1 MATIEPT
8 KRGPDGKPARD
19 TKWQARYRDPNG
31 RQRKQMFT
39 RKADAEDIPDE
50 THLVR
55 HYAKEIVDRREA
67 LATKRANIVLRKWAH
82 GQTPLDWCL
91 AGPLPIK
98 ANGVRI
104 RLDAATPD
112 DIEDAAR
119 ELEAAGKAT
128 FDEVMLLAACMRD
141 LARGARRSNLPT
153 VVLLGNLGPRH
164 DHDGIITPDDLDD
177 DSPF

>member
-1 MATIEPT
+1 MDSWSDFRTEIDHRLDT
-8 KRGPDGKPARD
+8 VRPARCGAD
-19 TKWQARYRDPNG
+19 EKDWREEVYGWARNH
-31 RQRKQMFT
+31 
-39 RKADAEDIPDE
+39 IPDE